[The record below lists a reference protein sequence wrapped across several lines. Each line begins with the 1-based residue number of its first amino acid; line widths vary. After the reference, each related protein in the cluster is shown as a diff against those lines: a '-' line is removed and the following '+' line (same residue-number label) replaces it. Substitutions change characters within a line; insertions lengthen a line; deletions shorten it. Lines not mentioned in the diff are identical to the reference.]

1 MYKIIA
7 MLVFQILMGTVLYF
21 FPNIWILFIMQFIF
35 SIFLVLIDNAVSV
48 NYHNIGALNE
58 NIEKLIKY
66 IAVYQNKVKN
76 ENLDEKWFDVE
87 DK

>member
-7 MLVFQILMGTVLYF
+7 MLVFQILMGITLYF
-21 FPNIWILFIMQFIF
+21 FPNIWILFAMQFLF

-48 NYHNIGALNE
+48 NYHNIVALNE

-66 IAVYQNKVKN
+66 IAVYQNKMKN

>member
-1 MYKIIA
+1 MYKIIV
-7 MLVFQILMGTVLYF
+7 MIVFQILMGTALYF
-21 FPNIWILFIMQFIF
+21 FPNIWILFTMQFIF

>member
-7 MLVFQILMGTVLYF
+7 MMVFQILMGITLYF
-21 FPNIWILFIMQFIF
+21 FPNIWILFAMQFLF
-35 SIFLVLIDNAVSV
+35 SICLVLTDNAVSV
-48 NYHNIGALNE
+48 NYHNISALNE